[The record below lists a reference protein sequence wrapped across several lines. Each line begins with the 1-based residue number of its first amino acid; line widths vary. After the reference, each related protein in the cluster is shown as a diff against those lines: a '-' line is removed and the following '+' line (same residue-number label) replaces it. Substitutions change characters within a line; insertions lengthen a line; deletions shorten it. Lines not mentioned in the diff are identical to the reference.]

1 MLGDQDYREPSPGR
15 RESDAEADA
24 TTADDYDVCHGH

>member
-1 MLGDQDYREPSPGR
+1 MLGDQDYREPSAGR

-24 TTADDYDVCHGH
+24 TTPNDYNICH